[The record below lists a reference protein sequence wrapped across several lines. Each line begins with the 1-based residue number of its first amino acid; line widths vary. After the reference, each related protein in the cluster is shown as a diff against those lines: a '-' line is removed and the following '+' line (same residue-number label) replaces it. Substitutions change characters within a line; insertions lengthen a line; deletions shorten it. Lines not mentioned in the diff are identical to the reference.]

1 MLSSTRV
8 SGTAEQKNM
17 TQTAEAAIY
26 ADEESLSR
34 LARWYRWF
42 RRYPVIPVFIIL
54 LLLFA
59 AVFAQN
65 LTSHDPER
73 ALALDDNEIAP
84 MWQSTGSTK
93 YILGTDHLGR
103 DVLARIIY
111 GTRIS
116 LIVGIIVLVLSGA
129 MGTAIGIVSGYF
141 GGNVDEVLMRLVDTV
156 LAVPFILVALVVAI
170 ILGNSLNIVVV
181 LLVAFFWTGFARQIR
196 AETLQLKTADYVS
209 FAKLSGASHI
219 RIMYRHI
226 LPGVFSTFLVI
237 STLTVGTV
245 ILVESILTFLGVGV
259 PGPTPTWGAMISDG
273 RNYLTTGWWI
283 AFFPGIA
290 LLLTVLAFN
299 FLGDWLRDELDPK
312 LRQLTQ

>member
-1 MLSSTRV
+1 
-8 SGTAEQKNM
+8 M

-34 LARWYRWF
+34 LTRWYRWF

-209 FAKLSGASHI
+209 FAKLSGASDI